1 MKYLFFCPTLS
12 FGGLEMQMVRRAADA
27 IEKGDEAVLVL
38 LPGSEMVNFA
48 MRLGVP
54 VRTISQRID
63 YVDVLTAWKLGK
75 IMKQEKPD
83 SCIIGITRH
92 LSIAILAKKLFNQKT
107 SIVLFQQM
115 ISGLPKIDFFHNWV
129 YRNVDTSIVP
139 IQLMANLLTT
149 STIFPKERIQIIPYG
164 IHLDEVMCKQYDIA
178 AEKRR
183 FGIPTDKIIIGQT
196 ARFEHLKDQETTI
209 RGFAEA
215 AIPNTVLVLAGGGDE
230 GYREKMRSLVCEL
243 GINDSVVFLPF
254 TLDFGKLLSCFDIYV
269 MSSLCETFSLALIQ
283 AMAAG
288 KPVIGT
294 NSGGT
299 PEAINHGRNGL
310 LFDPRDTAMLSTH
323 LKDLVNDP
331 SFAARLARQAE
342 SDATHRY
349 DHRSVNEK
357 FFKAC
362 LTKSSDKIQV
372 QTPVASFS

>member
-1 MKYLFFCPTLS
+1 MKYLFFCPTLA

-38 LPGSEMVNFA
+38 LPGSEMVNYA
-48 MRLGVP
+48 LRLGVP
-54 VRTISQRID
+54 FRTISQRID

-75 IMKQEKPD
+75 IIKHEKPD
-83 SCIIGITRH
+83 SCIVGITRN
-92 LSIAILAKKLFNQKT
+92 LSIAILAKKIFNQKT
-107 SIVLFQQM
+107 PIVLFQQM

-139 IQLMANLLTT
+139 IKLMANLLTT
-149 STIFPKERIQIIPYG
+149 STIFPKEKIQIIPYG
-164 IHLDEVMCKQYDIA
+164 IHLDEVTSKSYEPTK
-178 AEKRR
+178 EKRR

-215 AIPNTVLVLAGGGDE
+215 AIPNAVLVLAGGGDE
-230 GYREKMRSLVCEL
+230 GYRERMRLLVSEL
-243 GINDSVVFLPF
+243 GLNESVLFLPF

-299 PEAINHGRNGL
+299 PEAIKDGRNGL
-310 LFDPRDTAMLSTH
+310 LFDPRDTATLAMH
-323 LKDLVNDP
+323 LKTLVNDP
-331 SFAARLARQAE
+331 SFSARLAHQAE
-342 SDATHRY
+342 FDARQRY

-362 LTKSSDKIQV
+362 LTKSTDKIQV
-372 QTPVASFS
+372 QSPVASFS